1 MNDPEL
7 ETLLRS
13 MTPAAPSAE
22 LAGRVRHDLDL
33 INTFREAAP
42 ANAPVARARPA
53 PWMAPLVWAG
63 LGAAA
68 AVIAM
73 SVVHPQ
79 MRATA
84 GNVASSSSVTRPLSI
99 KTASA
104 PATAAGAVM
113 PVSST
118 REWVDVEDMGISFA
132 TPDSP
137 AREMKVI
144 SMERHQWI
152 DPRDGAEYTVEVPK
166 EESVVLPM
174 KYQ

>member
-1 MNDPEL
+1 MNDTEL
-7 ETLLRS
+7 ESLLRS
-13 MTPAAPSAE
+13 MTPAAPSAG
-22 LAGRVRHDLDL
+22 LAGRVQHDLDL
-33 INTFREAAP
+33 MKSFREAKPEEALVSRQKP
-42 ANAPVARARPA
+42 ARWLSN
-53 PWMAPLVWAG
+53 LVWAG

-68 AVIAM
+68 AVAVM
-73 SVVHPQ
+73 
-79 MRATA
+79 
-84 GNVASSSSVTRPLSI
+84 
-99 KTASA
+99 
-104 PATAAGAVM
+104 GAVQVHGRSGTGIAAVKAQPAATSASVAISAASIM

-137 AREMKVI
+137 ARQMKVI

>member
-1 MNDPEL
+1 
-7 ETLLRS
+7 
-13 MTPAAPSAE
+13 
-22 LAGRVRHDLDL
+22 
-33 INTFREAAP
+33 
-42 ANAPVARARPA
+42 
-53 PWMAPLVWAG
+53 
-63 LGAAA
+63 
-68 AVIAM
+68 
-73 SVVHPQ
+73 
-79 MRATA
+79 
-84 GNVASSSSVTRPLSI
+84 
-99 KTASA
+99 
-104 PATAAGAVM
+104 M

-137 AREMKVI
+137 SRQMKVI